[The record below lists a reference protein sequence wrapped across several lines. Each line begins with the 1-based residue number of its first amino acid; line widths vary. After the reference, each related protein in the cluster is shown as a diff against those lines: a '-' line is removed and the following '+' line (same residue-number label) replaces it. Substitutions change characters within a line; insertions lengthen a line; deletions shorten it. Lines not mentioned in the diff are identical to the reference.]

1 LCYNKANRRDKQGL
15 TPRPTRRKRKQ
26 SAPKERSAYGR
37 IYHAVS
43 QRHTLLREAHS
54 LWLMQHP
61 NAHTSYQQQRHRQ
74 YFRYFFHTFLDKKIT
89 QPRSYA
95 IFTYKYN
102 DKKRNNFG
110 LMIAIYQQNF

>member
-1 LCYNKANRRDKQGL
+1 MENIVNITYNQTGASSNVDELGMR
-15 TPRPTRRKRKQ
+15 
-26 SAPKERSAYGR
+26 EM
-37 IYHAVS
+37 
-43 QRHTLLREAHS
+43 QRMVYE
-54 LWLMQHP
+54 
-61 NAHTSYQQQRHRQ
+61 QRHRQ